1 MTPTTTGVMSSLPPE
16 FETLVG
22 LEEFMAPEEDKLKD
36 KLVMTLFELIIL
48 GVVVL
53 ETLDVWLVGVIM
65 IIDELLGVATI
76 TFELWDPLWV
86 LIITVEPLWVVANS
100 DRVFEITIELII
112 EVAEIS
118 KLIELDIIVVIID
131 DLPLI
136 AEDIV
141 EVTRKLGGPIENTVK
156 LLTVLMLSVGATLEV
171 TAKLILE
178 AEITKDIEISGELLG
193 MMSEVV

>member
-22 LEEFMAPEEDKLKD
+22 LEEFVAPEEDKLKD

-76 TFELWDPLWV
+76 TFELRDPLWV
-86 LIITVEPLWVVANS
+86 LITTVEPLWLVANS

-112 EVAEIS
+112 EVAEIG
-118 KLIELDIIVVIID
+118 KLIGLDIMVVIID
-131 DLPLI
+131 GPLLI
-136 AEDIV
+136 NEDIV
-141 EVTRKLGGPIENTVK
+141 DVTMELG
-156 LLTVLMLSVGATLEV
+156 VGATLEV
-171 TAKLILE
+171 TAELILE
-178 AEITKDIEISGELLG
+178 AEVTKDIEISGELLE